1 MIEEDLTMKKI
12 STLLLVAAMIVMTV
26 FSASAAGLSDQE
38 NRVLEALRADIP
50 TASATLNIPAQFIT
64 QAENFLLSDDSMTEE
79 DANNIIANID
89 KAKEL
94 VKDQPITKFSEVSSS
109 IRNQVLDLAADSAKI
124 VGAELSVSGSS
135 ISITKDGKI
144 IFETNFSNN
153 NNPIKQ
159 TDADMTGTIVVGAL
173 LLCGLAFTV
182 IASRKFA
189 VQK

>member
-1 MIEEDLTMKKI
+1 MKKI

-38 NRVLEALRADIP
+38 SKVLNALKADIP
-50 TASATLNIPAQFIT
+50 TASATLKIPAQFIT

-79 DANNIIANID
+79 DANNIIANIN

>member
-1 MIEEDLTMKKI
+1 M
-12 STLLLVAAMIVMTV
+12 
-26 FSASAAGLSDQE
+26 
-38 NRVLEALRADIP
+38 
-50 TASATLNIPAQFIT
+50 
-64 QAENFLLSDDSMTEE
+64 
-79 DANNIIANID
+79 
-89 KAKEL
+89 
-94 VKDQPITKFSEVSSS
+94 
-109 IRNQVLDLAADSAKI
+109 
-124 VGAELSVSGSS
+124 SGSS

>member
-1 MIEEDLTMKKI
+1 M
-12 STLLLVAAMIVMTV
+12 LLLIAAMIVMTV
-26 FSASAAGLSDQE
+26 FSVNAAGLSEQE
-38 NRVLEALRADIP
+38 SRVLDALKADIP
-50 TASATLNIPAQFIT
+50 TASATLKIPAQYIT
-64 QAENFLLSDDSMTEE
+64 QAENFLLSDDSMTEA
-79 DANNIIANID
+79 DADQIIANINA
-89 KAKEL
+89 AKEL

-124 VGAELSVSGSS
+124 VGAEMKVSGSS
-135 ISITKDGKI
+135 ISITKDGNI
-144 IFETNFSNN
+144 IFETNFNN

-159 TDADMTGTIVVGAL
+159 TDADMTGSIVVGAL

>member
-1 MIEEDLTMKKI
+1 MKKI